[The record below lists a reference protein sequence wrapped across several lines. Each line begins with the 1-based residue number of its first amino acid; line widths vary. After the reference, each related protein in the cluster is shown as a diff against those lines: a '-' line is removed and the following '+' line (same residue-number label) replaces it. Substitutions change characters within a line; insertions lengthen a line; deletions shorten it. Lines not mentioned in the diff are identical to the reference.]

1 MTAHESPHGWWRET
15 TSRVML
21 SKSALV
27 VLELARC
34 RQLGEAEGEAGLAC
48 KVLTLTSLTP
58 EMFTAV
64 MTSM

>member
-1 MTAHESPHGWWRET
+1 
-15 TSRVML
+15 ML

-27 VLELARC
+27 VMELARC